1 MSKFGKNWKCGAN
14 RLIFYLIVWIANCL
28 GCVMVAVH
36 VSYLT
41 FDAIKLLEELIVGKI
56 YAVRDV
62 FCDIPQAI
70 KVIFIEQMVACGV
83 FRLL

>member
-1 MSKFGKNWKCGAN
+1 
-14 RLIFYLIVWIANCL
+14 
-28 GCVMVAVH
+28 MVAVH